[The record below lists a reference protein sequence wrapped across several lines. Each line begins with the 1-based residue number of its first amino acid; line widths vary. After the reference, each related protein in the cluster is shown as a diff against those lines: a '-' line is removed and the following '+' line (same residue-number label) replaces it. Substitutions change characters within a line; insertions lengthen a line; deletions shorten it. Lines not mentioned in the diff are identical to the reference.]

1 MRPRRKENMRSV
13 APKPIDVQAIPLLT
27 LPFVDFNNR
36 KALPTY
42 AAIYF
47 VLNAHGTVLYIGQT
61 QCLFQRWQ
69 GHFFDRFRAHDASRI
84 AWLVMSDDTLLKP
97 VEKACITYFDPIC
110 NTRKGRAPDEL
121 IQTTL
126 RANATLLRKA
136 RFYLNEEGSSI
147 NEFCAK
153 QLAQYIE
160 KRERR
165 APSPLVE
172 PREQQAS

>member
-1 MRPRRKENMRSV
+1 MFDP
-13 APKPIDVQAIPLLT
+13 QTIPLLT
-27 LPFVDFNNR
+27 LPSVAFDNR

-47 VLNAHGTVLYIGQT
+47 VLNAQGTVLYIGQT

-69 GHFFDRFRAHDASRI
+69 GHFFARFRAHHASRI

-97 VEKACITYFDPIC
+97 VEKACIAYFDPLC

-126 RANATLLRKA
+126 RVRPEVFRKA
-136 RFYLNEEGSSI
+136 QFYLHEDDSNI

-153 QLAQYIE
+153 QLEQYIE

-172 PREQQAS
+172 QREPQAS